1 DVHGVVSGLSVIIH
15 GKERPFG
22 ILGAHSARR
31 RAFTSHA
38 VPFLQAG
45 ASGPANA
52 IDRGTGEEALRRSEE
67 HFRSLIENA
76 LDIVTVVGEDG
87 TFQYASPSVERLLGY
102 RPGEL
107 LQRNAFQFVHPDD
120 LPVVAEALARWIKD
134 PAAAQMEAF
143 GFRHRNDGWRAR
155 EGIR

>member
-1 DVHGVVSGLSVIIH
+1 ML
-15 GKERPFG
+15 
-22 ILGAHSARR
+22 A
-31 RAFTSHA
+31 T
-38 VPFLQAG
+38 
-45 ASGPANA
+45 A
-52 IDRGTGEEALRRSEE
+52 IDRASAEDALRRSEE

-120 LPVVAEALARWIKD
+120 LPVVAEALARAIKD

-143 GFRHRNDGWRAR
+143 RFRHRNGGGRAR
-155 EGIR
+155 EAVGQARGGAGGGGRVSGDSRGVAERNRPDRGLRGSKR